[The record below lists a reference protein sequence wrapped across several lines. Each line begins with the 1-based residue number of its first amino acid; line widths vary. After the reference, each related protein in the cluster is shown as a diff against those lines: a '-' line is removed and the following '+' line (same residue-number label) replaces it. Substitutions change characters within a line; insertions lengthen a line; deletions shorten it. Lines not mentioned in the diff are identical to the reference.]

1 MKTLHHSNPDDPH
14 GPPDVELFWHGGS
27 TDLVT
32 GDGPAKRGWYWWYVP
47 ERYIAHGPFPCEEAA
62 LDNAQMK
69 DSSIK
74 RTELANGI
82 PAPTSALIRR
92 ERDPRAVFPNK
103 VCLTENFH

>member
-1 MKTLHHSNPDDPH
+1 MKTLHHSNPDDPQ

-47 ERYIAHGPFPCEEAA
+47 ERYIAHGPFPCEEVA

-69 DSSIK
+69 DSSSVK
-74 RTELANGI
+74 
-82 PAPTSALIRR
+82 PADLPDADAQHQLRR
-92 ERDPRAVFPNK
+92 
-103 VCLTENFH
+103 